1 MRVAVPV
8 TVADVFCTPLFT
20 VNCRFWGALAVMVTV
35 PGAEHV
41 ASPVEPMV
49 AAVVLV
55 FHERPSTW
63 DRLRLFPLAK
73 RPVAVYPT
81 WPCGLLVVVADCGLT
96 VMLVKFAWPA
106 PQPIRATTG
115 TNRNRYF
122 IILMAIRCV
131 AST

>member
-1 MRVAVPV
+1 M
-8 TVADVFCTPLFT
+8 
-20 VNCRFWGALAVMVTV
+20 TV

-55 FHERPSTW
+55 FHERPSTCE
-63 DRLRLFPLAK
+63 RLRLFPLAK
-73 RPVAVYPT
+73 SPVAVYPT

-106 PQPIRATTG
+106 PQPTRGTSG
-115 TNRNRYF
+115 TNSNQKYF
-122 IILMAIRCV
+122 VILMAIRCA